1 MFTNYVA
8 FLKLYNKILELCYSL
23 ISSIFFLKIMMSTKT
38 KNIERRNIQISGGST
53 YVISLPKKWIE
64 KLKLKNGDSM
74 QIVNNPNHTITLSAD
89 AKLEESS
96 TYPEVKIKKTD
107 SVESIKRKIISLYI
121 SGHNFIVLNS
131 PRAKIETD
139 VRSMVMKLIRT
150 KFVGTEIIE
159 SDSESITIKVLSA
172 TPEMK
177 LELAFNRMF
186 KSTSNMFSETIH
198 AIEKNDS
205 EYAQEIIH
213 MDDEIDRF
221 SYYLTRNLVLAL
233 DDSNVLSAL
242 GLEKTSQA
250 IGYKRIITCVEK
262 IADHITA
269 TAQLAVDMDG
279 KNISKIPKDIL
290 STYQKTIELFEKTMA
305 LVSERNYS
313 LAEKHAE
320 EIEAL
325 IEETTKQT
333 NSIKNNSE
341 ASGVYLSLIYQNR
354 RILDYIMDV
363 SEVVMNDTVD
373 SVVSMKQIENTES

>member
-1 MFTNYVA
+1 
-8 FLKLYNKILELCYSL
+8 
-23 ISSIFFLKIMMSTKT
+23 MMSTKT

-64 KLKLKNGDSM
+64 RLNLKNGDSM
-74 QIVNNPNHTITLSAD
+74 QIVNNPNNSITLSAD
-89 AKLEESS
+89 VRLEESS
-96 TYPEVKIKKTD
+96 TYPEIKIKKTD

-159 SDSESITIKVLSA
+159 SDSESITIKVLTAS
-172 TPEMK
+172 PEMK

-186 KSTSNMFSETIH
+186 KSTSNMFSETMH
-198 AIEKNDS
+198 AIEKSDS
-205 EYAQEIIH
+205 EYAQEIVH

-233 DDSNVLSAL
+233 EDSTVLSAL

-250 IGYKRIITCVEK
+250 IGYKRIINCVERV
-262 IADHITA
+262 ADHITTIA
-269 TAQLAVDMDG
+269 KMVVDMDE
-279 KNISKIPKDIL
+279 KNISKIPKDVL
-290 STYQKTIELFEKTMA
+290 STYQKTIGIFDNTMA
-305 LVSERNYS
+305 LISERNYS
-313 LAEKHAE
+313 QAEKHAE

-325 IEETTKQT
+325 IDETNTLVKPT
-333 NSIKNNSE
+333 KNNSE
-341 ASGVYLSLIYQNR
+341 ASLVSQNLIYQNR
-354 RILDYIMDV
+354 RILDYILDI

-373 SVVSMKQIENTES
+373 SIVSMKTVENTEA

>member
-1 MFTNYVA
+1 
-8 FLKLYNKILELCYSL
+8 
-23 ISSIFFLKIMMSTKT
+23 
-38 KNIERRNIQISGGST
+38 
-53 YVISLPKKWIE
+53 
-64 KLKLKNGDSM
+64 
-74 QIVNNPNHTITLSAD
+74 
-89 AKLEESS
+89 
-96 TYPEVKIKKTD
+96 
-107 SVESIKRKIISLYI
+107 
-121 SGHNFIVLNS
+121 
-131 PRAKIETD
+131 
-139 VRSMVMKLIRT
+139 
-150 KFVGTEIIE
+150 
-159 SDSESITIKVLSA
+159 
-172 TPEMK
+172 
-177 LELAFNRMF
+177 
-186 KSTSNMFSETIH
+186 
-198 AIEKNDS
+198 
-205 EYAQEIIH
+205 

>member
-1 MFTNYVA
+1 
-8 FLKLYNKILELCYSL
+8 
-23 ISSIFFLKIMMSTKT
+23 MMSTKT

-64 KLKLKNGDSM
+64 KLNLKNGDSM

-96 TYPEVKIKKTD
+96 TYPEIKIKKTD

-186 KSTSNMFSETIH
+186 KSTSNMFSETMH
-198 AIEKNDS
+198 AIEKGDS
-205 EYAQEIIH
+205 EYAQEIVH

-242 GLEKTSQA
+242 GLDKTSQA

>member
-1 MFTNYVA
+1 
-8 FLKLYNKILELCYSL
+8 
-23 ISSIFFLKIMMSTKT
+23 MMSTKT

-64 KLKLKNGDSM
+64 KLNLKNGDSM
-74 QIVNNPNHTITLSAD
+74 QIVNNANNSITLSAD
-89 AKLEESS
+89 SIQEEST
-96 TYPEVKIKKTD
+96 TYPEIKIKKTD

-121 SGHNFIVLNS
+121 SGHSFMVLNS

-159 SDSESITIKVLSA
+159 SDSESITIKVLS
-172 TPEMK
+172 TIPEMK

-198 AIEKNDS
+198 AIEKGDS
-205 EYAQEIIH
+205 EYAQEIVH
-213 MDDEIDRF
+213 MDDEINRF
-221 SYYLTRNLVLAL
+221 SYYLTRNLVMAL
-233 DDSNVLSAL
+233 DDANILSAL

-262 IADHITA
+262 
-269 TAQLAVDMDG
+269 
-279 KNISKIPKDIL
+279 
-290 STYQKTIELFEKTMA
+290 TIELFDKTMA
-305 LVSERNYS
+305 LISERNYS
-313 LAEKHAE
+313 QAEKHAE

-325 IEETTKQT
+325 IDETNALVKSTKT
-333 NSIKNNSE
+333 NSE
-341 ASGVYLSLIYQNR
+341 ASIVYQNLIYQNR
-354 RILDYIMDV
+354 RILDYILDI

-373 SVVSMKQIENTES
+373 SIVSMKTIENTEA